1 MKCVF
6 CQLCIVANLNVS
18 SPSQILNTLPFG
30 IGVTASSRVG
40 NFLGSRSAYMSR
52 VSANMSALLATV
64 VGALVLAVLM
74 GTRSRFGRLFSDD
87 ADVVALVAEVLPY
100 VAAFQIFDGWAQSCG
115 GVLRGMGKQKI
126 GAGVN
131 LVAYYL
137 LALPV
142 GIWLAFNTGL
152 GLAGLWIGQCGALFL
167 VGVGEYLLVFLTDWD
182 VEVKRAEQRIE
193 NEDSAA
199 GAAEGGERGRAGH
212 LVA

>member
-1 MKCVF
+1 MTCD
-6 CQLCIVANLNVS
+6 
-18 SPSQILNTLPFG
+18 QILNTLPFG

-40 NFLGSRSAYMSR
+40 NFLGARSAHMSR
-52 VSANMSALLATV
+52 VSANMAALLATA
-64 VGALVLAVLM
+64 VGAAVLAILLA
-74 GTRSRFGRLFSDD
+74 TRHQFGRLFSDD
-87 ADVVALVAEVLPY
+87 DAVVALVADVLPY

-167 VGVGEYLLVFLTDWD
+167 VGVGEYGLVLLTDWD
-182 VEVKRAEQRIE
+182 VEVKRAEQRME
-193 NEDSAA
+193 QEEAA
-199 GAAEGGERGRAGH
+199 DEAPVDGQAQGRGRAGY
-212 LVA
+212 LAA